1 MRKIFLSLLMILI
14 LSTATVFAAESDSE
28 KGFEYTSKTY
38 GFKVMC
44 PTECKTVVM
53 PKGYLSDPNR
63 QGERLIFANDGMDIL
78 YGYEIILD
86 AFDTNAVPNFNK
98 DSKKILDKYIAK
110 QKELNPYV
118 VAEIIEVTKGN
129 KGLFVV
135 PATEVEYKNENG
147 EIETAQ
153 IEAPDAMIF
162 FRSKSGR
169 CIEFNLIAANP
180 DEEIF
185 DNFRKSASTYQDAT
199 DLSMPDNKNK
209 GKKSKK

>member
-1 MRKIFLSLLMILI
+1 MKKIFLSLAVILT
-14 LSTATVFAAESDSE
+14 LLTATVFAAEE
-28 KGFEYTSKTY
+28 NTTNGVEYTSKTY

-44 PTECKTVVM
+44 PAECQTVVM
-53 PKGYLSDPNR
+53 PKGYLPEPNQ

-78 YGYEIILD
+78 YGYEVILD

-98 DSKKILDKYIAK
+98 DSKKILDEYVAK
-110 QKELNPYV
+110 QKEMNPYV
-118 VAEIIEVTKGN
+118 VVEVIEVTKGN

-135 PATEVEYKNENG
+135 PATEVEYTNENG
-147 EIETAQ
+147 EVEKAQ

-180 DEEIF
+180 DEEIYS
-185 DNFRKSASTYQDAT
+185 NFRKSASTFKDAT
-199 DLSMPDNKNK
+199 DLSMPDKPEK
-209 GKKSKK
+209 KKSKK